1 MRKILL
7 AIGLSLAIMYVIPF
21 PVYGTLSALTG
32 LQPPTEGSATLFLL
46 SVLVIKVGVAV
57 AFVLL
62 YSLARDS
69 WAGRWMLYAL
79 IWWLMFAVV
88 EVGQA
93 ITPDYSWLDALG
105 GIVAEAIYFPL
116 AALVVVRLLSP
127 RKPIDGSV

>member
-7 AIGLSLAIMYVIPF
+7 AVGLVLAIMYVVPF
-21 PVYGTLSALTG
+21 PVYGLLSALTG

-46 SVLVIKVGVAV
+46 SVLIIKVGVAV

-93 ITPDYSWLDALG
+93 VTPDYSWLDALG
-105 GIVAEAIYFPL
+105 GIVAEAIYFPV
-116 AALVVVRLLSP
+116 AALVVVRLLRP
-127 RKPIDGSV
+127 HKAVENRV

>member
-7 AIGLSLAIMYVIPF
+7 AVGLVLAIMYVVPF
-21 PVYGTLSALTG
+21 PVYGLLSALTG

-93 ITPDYSWLDALG
+93 VTPDYSWLDALG
-105 GIVAEAIYFPL
+105 GIVAEAIYFPV
-116 AALVVVRLLSP
+116 AALVVVRLLRP
-127 RKPIDGSV
+127 HKAVENRV

>member
-7 AIGLSLAIMYVIPF
+7 AIGLTLAIMYVIPF
-21 PVYGTLSALTG
+21 PVYGVLSALTG

-46 SVLVIKVGVAV
+46 SVLVIKVGVAA

-62 YSLARDS
+62 YALARGS
-69 WAGRWMLYAL
+69 WAGRWMRYAL

-116 AALVVVRLLSP
+116 ASLVVVRLLSP
-127 RKPIDGSV
+127 RRAVENPA

>member
-7 AIGLSLAIMYVIPF
+7 AVGLVLAIMYVIPF
-21 PVYGTLSALTG
+21 PVYGLLSALTG

-46 SVLVIKVGVAV
+46 SVLIIKIGVAV

-62 YSLARDS
+62 YSLARAS

-116 AALVVVRLLSP
+116 AALVVVRLLGP
-127 RKPIDGSV
+127 QRAVENAA